1 MPKNMNLNSRDA
13 LSKLKMASASTPI
26 YILALRKFLKLLL
39 RTQKDSKE
47 AFQTF
52 YKQLLMRKL
61 IKKLPQG
68 STSFY
73 KLPEGSKS
81 FQKVPQSS
89 RRFY

>member
-73 KLPEGSKS
+73 KRPEGSTS
-81 FQKVPQSS
+81 V
-89 RRFY
+89 